1 MFRSDPHWTKP
12 PVGAHHRCTLTS
24 RRNAIPY
31 ATVRG
36 TAIHYEIIGTRGS
49 WVTLSP
55 GGRRPG
61 DAVRSLSERIAAA
74 GYRVLLHDRRNCGA
88 SDVIIDGDESEYD
101 IWADDLHAL
110 MSELKA
116 LPAHIGGASSGCR
129 MSILFAL
136 RHPEAVRSLLLWR
149 VTGGRVAA
157 EHLARQY
164 YTDFIELAE
173 RGGMAAV
180 CDSEFFRE
188 RIAERPENRARLMA
202 MDTRR
207 FISVMSHWREYFI
220 AGADQPVI
228 GASEAELRSIRVPA
242 CIVPGNDRIH
252 ARRAGENVGRLMPGA
267 EVHNIMPPGPDHD
280 EIPFAEW
287 EQREG
292 QLADVFLDFL
302 KRAER

>member
-1 MFRSDPHWTKP
+1 MP
-12 PVGAHHRCTLTS
+12 L
-24 RRNAIPY
+24 

-36 TAIHYEIIGTRGS
+36 AAIHYLVVGEKGP
-49 WVTLSP
+49 WVSLSP
-55 GGRRPG
+55 GGRRPLE
-61 DAVRSLSERIAAA
+61 AVRPLGARIAQA

-88 SDVIIDGDESEYD
+88 GDIVIDGDESEYD

-110 MSELKA
+110 MSELNA

-136 RHPEAVRSLLLWR
+136 RQPEAVRSLLLWR

-180 CDSEFFRE
+180 CDSEHFRE

-202 MDTRR
+202 MDTQR

-228 GASEAELRSIRVPA
+228 GASEAELHSIRAPA
-242 CIVPGNDRIH
+242 CIAPATTGSTRAAP
-252 ARRAGENVGRLMPGA
+252 ARTSAGSCRAGRFTTSCRPARTSTRSRSPSGSGA
-267 EVHNIMPPGPDHD
+267 RIS
-280 EIPFAEW
+280 W
-287 EQREG
+287 QRCSWI
-292 QLADVFLDFL
+292 F
-302 KRAER
+302 

>member
-1 MFRSDPHWTKP
+1 MP
-12 PVGAHHRCTLTS
+12 L
-24 RRNAIPY
+24 

-36 TAIHYEIIGTRGS
+36 AAIHYVVIGDTGP
-49 WVTLSP
+49 WVSLSP
-55 GGRRPG
+55 GGRRPLE
-61 DAVRSLSERIAAA
+61 AVRSLGTRIAHA

-110 MSELKA
+110 MSELGA
-116 LPAHIGGASSGCR
+116 LPAHVGGASSGCR

-164 YTDFIELAE
+164 YTDFIEIAE

-188 RIAERPENRARLMA
+188 RIAARPENRARLMA
-202 MDTRR
+202 MDTAR

-228 GASEAELRSIRVPA
+228 GASEEELRSIRVPA
-242 CIVPGNDRIH
+242 CIVPGNDFVH
-252 ARRAGENVGRLMPGA
+252 ARAAGVNVGRLIPGA
-267 EVHNIMPPGPDHD
+267 EVHDIMPPGPDLD

-287 EQREG
+287 ERREG
-292 QLADVFLDFL
+292 QLAEVFLDFL
-302 KRAER
+302 KRADATTRVTG

>member
-1 MFRSDPHWTKP
+1 MP
-12 PVGAHHRCTLTS
+12 L
-24 RRNAIPY
+24 

-36 TAIHYEIIGTRGS
+36 AAIHYVVIGDKGP
-49 WVTLSP
+49 WVALSP
-55 GGRRPG
+55 GGRRPLG
-61 DAVRSLSERIAAA
+61 AVQPLGARIAQA

-110 MSELKA
+110 MGELGA
-116 LPAHIGGASSGCR
+116 LPAHVGGASSGCR

-180 CDSEFFRE
+180 CDSEHFRE

-202 MDTRR
+202 MDTQR

-228 GASEAELRSIRVPA
+228 GASEAELRSIRVPS
-242 CIVPGNDRIH
+242 CIVPGNDRVH
-252 ARRAGENVGRLMPGA
+252 ARRAGENVGSLMPGA
-267 EVHNIMPPGPDHD
+267 EVHDIMPPGPDFD

-287 EQREG
+287 ERREG
-292 QLADVFLDFL
+292 QLAEVFLGFL
-302 KRAER
+302 KRTDWAALA

>member
-1 MFRSDPHWTKP
+1 
-12 PVGAHHRCTLTS
+12 
-24 RRNAIPY
+24 
-31 ATVRG
+31 
-36 TAIHYEIIGTRGS
+36 
-49 WVTLSP
+49 LSP
-55 GGRRPG
+55 GGRRSLE
-61 DAVRSLSERIAAA
+61 AVRPLGTRIAQA
-74 GYRVLLHDRRNCGA
+74 GYQVLLHDRRNCGA
-88 SDVIIDGDESEYD
+88 SDVVIDGDESEYD

-110 MSELKA
+110 MSELHA

-180 CDSEFFRE
+180 CDSEHFRKC
-188 RIAERPENRARLMA
+188 IAERPQNRARLMA
-202 MDTRR
+202 MDTPR

-228 GASEAELRSIRVPA
+228 GASEAQLRSIRVPA
-242 CIVPGNDRIH
+242 CIVPGNDRVH
-252 ARRAGENVGRLMPGA
+252 ARRAGENVGRLLPGA
-267 EVHNIMPPGPDHD
+267 EVHDIMPPGPDLD

-287 EQREG
+287 ERREG
-292 QLADVFLDFL
+292 QLAQVFLDFL
-302 KRAER
+302 KRADATTQRTAA

>member
-1 MFRSDPHWTKP
+1 MPLATIR
-12 PVGAHHRCTLTS
+12 GA
-24 RRNAIPY
+24 AINY
-31 ATVRG
+31 VV
-36 TAIHYEIIGTRGS
+36 IGEKGP
-49 WVTLSP
+49 WVSLSP
-55 GGRRPG
+55 GGRRG
-61 DAVRSLSERIAAA
+61 LEAVHSLGARFADA

-110 MSELKA
+110 MTELDA
-116 LPAHIGGASSGCR
+116 LPAHIGGSSSGCR

-180 CDSEFFRE
+180 CDSEFVRE

-202 MDTRR
+202 MDTGR

-220 AGADQPVI
+220 AGAEQPAI
-228 GASEAELRSIRVPA
+228 GASEAQLRSIRAPA
-242 CIVPGNDRIH
+242 CIVPGNDFVH
-252 ARRAGENVGRLMPGA
+252 ARAAGVNVGRLMPRA
-267 EVHNIMPPGPDHD
+267 EVHDIMPPGPDLD

-287 EQREG
+287 QRREG
-292 QLADVFLDFL
+292 ELAEVFLNFL
-302 KRAER
+302 RSVE

>member
-1 MFRSDPHWTKP
+1 M
-12 PVGAHHRCTLTS
+12 
-24 RRNAIPY
+24 PY

-36 TAIHYEIIGTRGS
+36 AAINFEIKGS
-49 WVTLSP
+49 KGPWVSLSP
-55 GGRRPG
+55 GGRRPMA
-61 DAVRSLSERIAAA
+61 AVRSLSERIASA

-88 SDVIIDGDESEYD
+88 SDVIIAGDESEYD

-110 MSELKA
+110 LNDLGA
-116 LPAHIGGASSGCR
+116 LPAHVGGASSGCR
-129 MSILFAL
+129 MSILLAL
-136 RHPEAVRSLLLWR
+136 RHPQSVRSLLLWR
-149 VTGGRVAA
+149 VTGGRIAA

-164 YTDFIELAE
+164 YTDFIELAQ

-202 MDTRR
+202 MDPQR
-207 FISVMSHWREYFI
+207 FIGVMSHWREYFI

-228 GASEAELRSIRVPA
+228 GATEAELRAIRVPA

-252 ARRAGENVGRLMPGA
+252 ARRAGENVARLIPGG
-267 EVHNIMPPGPDHD
+267 EVHDIMPAGPDVD
-280 EIPFAEW
+280 DIPFADW

-292 QLADVFLDFL
+292 ELAAVFLAFL
-302 KRAER
+302 KRAEASGQRPAA

>member
-1 MFRSDPHWTKP
+1 M
-12 PVGAHHRCTLTS
+12 PVTTIRGA
-24 RRNAIPY
+24 
-31 ATVRG
+31 
-36 TAIHYEIIGTRGS
+36 AIHYEVLGEQGP
-49 WVTLSP
+49 WVSLSP
-55 GGRRPG
+55 GGRRSLE
-61 DAVRSLSERIAAA
+61 AVSMLGARIAEK

-88 SDVIIDGDESEYD
+88 SDVIIDGAESEYD

-110 MSELKA
+110 MGGLGA

-136 RHPEAVRSLLLWR
+136 RHPQAVRSLLLWR
-149 VTGGRVAA
+149 VTGGRAAA

-164 YTDFIELAE
+164 YTDFIEIAQ

-180 CDSEFFRE
+180 CESEHFSE

-202 MDTRR
+202 MDVQR

-228 GASEAELRSIRVPA
+228 GASEAELRSIKVPT
-242 CIVPGNDRIH
+242 CIVPGNDFVH

-267 EVHNIMPPGPDHD
+267 ELHDIMSAGPDLD

-287 EQREG
+287 ERREG

-302 KRAER
+302 RRTEAPGKRTAA

>member
-1 MFRSDPHWTKP
+1 MP
-12 PVGAHHRCTLTS
+12 L
-24 RRNAIPY
+24 

-36 TAIHYEIIGTRGS
+36 AAIHYLVVGENGP
-49 WVTLSP
+49 WVSLSP
-55 GGRRPG
+55 GGRRPLE
-61 DAVRSLSERIAAA
+61 AVRSLGGRIAQA

-88 SDVIIDGDESEYD
+88 SDVVIDGDESEYD

-110 MSELKA
+110 MSEQGA
-116 LPAHIGGASSGCR
+116 LPVHIGGASSGCR

-136 RHPEAVRSLLLWR
+136 RHPQAVRSLLLWR

-188 RIAERPENRARLMA
+188 RIAARPENRERLMA

-220 AGADQPVI
+220 DGADLPVI
-228 GASEAELRSIRVPA
+228 GASEADLRSIRVPA
-242 CIVPGNDRIH
+242 CIVPGNDRVH
-252 ARRAGENVGRLMPGA
+252 ARRAGENVGKLMPGG
-267 EVHNIMPPGPDHD
+267 EVHDIMPPGPDVD
-280 EIPFAEW
+280 EIPFDDWQE
-287 EQREG
+287 REG
-292 QLADVFLDFL
+292 QLADVFLNFL
-302 KRAER
+302 KRHK

>member
-1 MFRSDPHWTKP
+1 MPLATIR
-12 PVGAHHRCTLTS
+12 GA
-24 RRNAIPY
+24 
-31 ATVRG
+31 
-36 TAIHYEIIGTRGS
+36 AIHYEVVGEQGP
-49 WVTLSP
+49 WVSLSP
-55 GGRRPG
+55 GGRRELG
-61 DAVRSLSERIAAA
+61 AVRPLGARIAQG

-110 MSELKA
+110 MSELNA

-164 YTDFIELAE
+164 YTDFIEIAE

-188 RIAERPENRARLMA
+188 RIAQRPENRARLMA

-242 CIVPGNDRIH
+242 CIVPGNDRVH
-252 ARRAGENVGRLMPGA
+252 ARRAGENVGKLMPRG
-267 EVHNIMPPGPDHD
+267 EVHDIMPPGPDLD

-287 EQREG
+287 ERREG
-292 QLADVFLDFL
+292 ELAEVFLDFL
-302 KRAER
+302 KRADATQRTAA

>member
-1 MFRSDPHWTKP
+1 MP
-12 PVGAHHRCTLTS
+12 L
-24 RRNAIPY
+24 

-36 TAIHYEIIGTRGS
+36 AAIHYLVVGEKGP
-49 WVTLSP
+49 WVSLSP
-55 GGRRPG
+55 GGRRPLE
-61 DAVRSLSERIAAA
+61 AVWPLGARIAQA

-88 SDVIIDGDESEYD
+88 SDVVIDGDESEYD

-110 MSELKA
+110 MSELRA

-173 RGGMAAV
+173 RGGMTAV
-180 CDSEFFRE
+180 CDSEHFRE
-188 RIAERPENRARLMA
+188 RIGERPENRARLMA

-252 ARRAGENVGRLMPGA
+252 ARRAGENVGRLLPGG
-267 EVHNIMPPGPDHD
+267 EVHDIMPPGPDLD

-287 EQREG
+287 ERREG
-292 QLADVFLDFL
+292 QLAEVFLDFL
-302 KRAER
+302 KRAEATTQRTAA

>member
-1 MFRSDPHWTKP
+1 MP
-12 PVGAHHRCTLTS
+12 L
-24 RRNAIPY
+24 
-31 ATVRG
+31 ATVHG
-36 TAIHYEIIGTRGS
+36 AAIHYEVVGEKGP
-49 WVTLSP
+49 WVSLSP
-55 GGRRPG
+55 GGRRPLE
-61 DAVRSLSERIAAA
+61 AVRSLGARIAQA

-110 MSELKA
+110 MRELQA

-129 MSILFAL
+129 MSILFTL
-136 RHPEAVRSLLLWR
+136 RHPQSVRSLLLWR

-164 YTDFIELAE
+164 YTDYIELAG

-180 CDSEFFRE
+180 CDSEHFRE
-188 RIAERPENRARLMA
+188 RVAARPENRARLMA
-202 MDTRR
+202 MDTQR

-252 ARRAGENVGRLMPGA
+252 ARRAGDNVGRLMPGG
-267 EVHNIMPPGPDHD
+267 EVHDIMPAGPDLG
-280 EIPFAEW
+280 EIPFDEW
-287 EQREG
+287 DRREG
-292 QLADVFLDFL
+292 QLAAVFLEFL
-302 KRAER
+302 TRAEALSHSTAA

>member
-1 MFRSDPHWTKP
+1 MPIANIR
-12 PVGAHHRCTLTS
+12 GA
-24 RRNAIPY
+24 AIQ
-31 ATVRG
+31 
-36 TAIHYEIIGTRGS
+36 YEVIGDAGP
-49 WVTLSP
+49 WVSLSP

-61 DAVRSLSERIAAA
+61 DAVRSLGARIAQK

-88 SDVIIDGDESEYD
+88 SDVVIDGDESEYD

-110 MSELKA
+110 LAELKV

-136 RHPEAVRSLLLWR
+136 RHPQAVRSLLLWR
-149 VTGGRVAA
+149 VTGGRAAA

-180 CDSEFFRE
+180 CDSEHFRE
-188 RIAERPENRARLMA
+188 RIAARPENRARLMG
-202 MDTRR
+202 MDVKR
-207 FISVMSHWREYFI
+207 FVAVMSHWREYFI

-228 GASEAELRSIRVPA
+228 GASEAELRSIKVPA
-242 CIVPGNDRIH
+242 CIVPGNDFVH
-252 ARRAGENVGRLMPGA
+252 ARRAGENVGCLMPGA
-267 EVHNIMPPGPDHD
+267 EVHDIMPAGPDLN

-287 EQREG
+287 ERREG
-292 QLADVFLDFL
+292 ELGNVFLDFL
-302 KRAER
+302 KRVDAKGERSAA

>member
-1 MFRSDPHWTKP
+1 M
-12 PVGAHHRCTLTS
+12 
-24 RRNAIPY
+24 
-31 ATVRG
+31 
-36 TAIHYEIIGTRGS
+36 
-49 WVTLSP
+49 SP
-55 GGRRPG
+55 GGRRPLE
-61 DAVRSLSERIAAA
+61 AVRPLGARIAQA
-74 GYRVLLHDRRNCGA
+74 GYQVLLHDRRNCGA
-88 SDVIIDGDESEYD
+88 SDVVIDGDESEYD

-110 MSELKA
+110 MSELRA

-180 CDSEFFRE
+180 CDSEHFRE
-188 RIAERPENRARLMA
+188 RIADRPENRARLMA

-252 ARRAGENVGRLMPGA
+252 ARRAGENVGGLMPGG
-267 EVHNIMPPGPDHD
+267 EVHDIMPPGPDLD

-287 EQREG
+287 ERREG
-292 QLADVFLDFL
+292 QLAEVFLDFL
-302 KRAER
+302 KRADATTQRTAA

>member
-1 MFRSDPHWTKP
+1 MP
-12 PVGAHHRCTLTS
+12 L
-24 RRNAIPY
+24 

-36 TAIHYEIIGTRGS
+36 AAIHYRVVGEKGP
-49 WVTLSP
+49 WVSLSP
-55 GGRRPG
+55 GGRRELE
-61 DAVRSLSERIAAA
+61 AVRSLGTRISEA

-110 MSELKA
+110 MSELGA
-116 LPAHIGGASSGCR
+116 LPAHIGGSSSGCR

-136 RHPEAVRSLLLWR
+136 RHAEAVRSLLLWR
-149 VTGGRVAA
+149 VTGGRAAA

-164 YTDFIELAE
+164 YTDFIEVAE

-188 RIAERPENRARLMA
+188 RIRERPENRARLMA
-202 MDTRR
+202 MDTKR

-228 GASEAELRSIRVPA
+228 GASEEELRSIRVPA
-242 CIVPGNDRIH
+242 CIVPGNDFVH
-252 ARRAGENVGRLMPGA
+252 ARAAGVNVGRLMPHA
-267 EVHNIMPPGPDHD
+267 EVHDIMPAGPDLD

-287 EQREG
+287 ERREG
-292 QLADVFLDFL
+292 QLAEVFLNFL
-302 KRAER
+302 KRRGAALA